1 MIEHVLSVEQFNK
14 ESLELLFQKADEF
27 KEQISDPKQRRNLAD
42 KYFGRRLC
50 SLFYEPST
58 RTRLSFET
66 AAVSLGMGLVS
77 TENAKE
83 FSSAI
88 KGETL
93 EDTIRVLDGY
103 GYGVIVMRHYETGAA
118 KRASEVCKRTSIIN
132 AGDGK
137 GEHPTQALLDVYTIS
152 RKCGRLDKLNV
163 VIGGDL
169 ANGRTARSLAKMM
182 STYENNRISF
192 VSIPE
197 LRIGEDIKE
206 FLREKGTK
214 FEEMSELPPAFEE
227 ADVVYW
233 TRLQKERGENLDL
246 LNSKNFII
254 NTESLK
260 LLPEKA
266 IIMHP
271 LPRVDE
277 ISVEVDSDPRAV
289 YFEQAENGLYIR
301 MALIDKIF
309 SGNLYELSKPKKSS
323 FFDFFRF
330 KTR

>member
-1 MIEHVLSVEQFNK
+1 MEHILSVEQYNK
-14 ESLELLFQKADEF
+14 VSLESLFQKADEF
-27 KEQISDPKQRRNLAD
+27 KEQISDPKQRRDLVD
-42 KYFGRRLC
+42 THLGQRLC

-152 RKCGRLDKLNV
+152 RKCGRLDNLKV

-169 ANGRTARSLAKMM
+169 ANGRTARSLAKMI
-182 STYENNRISF
+182 STYENNKISF

-206 FLREKGTK
+206 FLREKRTS
-214 FEEMSELPPAFEE
+214 FEEMSELPQVFKN

-233 TRLQKERGENLDL
+233 TRLQKEREKNLDL

-254 NTESLK
+254 NRESLE
-260 LLPEKA
+260 LLPKTA

-277 ISVEVDSDPRAV
+277 ISVEVDSDSRAV

-301 MALIDKIF
+301 MALID
-309 SGNLYELSKPKKSS
+309 NLLP
-323 FFDFFRF
+323 R
-330 KTR
+330 TNQ